1 MVLESSSSTPPALI
15 TFDRISLTVG
25 LRHNRAGKVLSPGTW
40 LFESLNW
47 TLNPGAP
54 GGIVGPSGS
63 GKTSW
68 LRLLNRLI
76 SPTSGT
82 ILWQGRPYGEIPV
95 VQLRQN
101 ILLVSQTP
109 KLLGMTVAETI
120 AYPLRL
126 RQISEGDC
134 NLRVDQI
141 CDRFKIPTAWRA
153 QTALQL
159 SPAAQ
164 QWVCLARAIAAQ
176 PQVLLL
182 DEPTA
187 LLDATQQHHL
197 TQILQSGSGPSL
209 VLASHDRAWIET
221 LTSDIV
227 TLQARHSS
235 HHADGDDDW

>member
-15 TFDRISLTVG
+15 TFDRVSLTVG
-25 LRHNRAGKVLSPGTW
+25 LRQNRAGKVLSPGTR
-40 LFESLNW
+40 LFDSLNW
-47 TLNPGAP
+47 ALKPGAH

-76 SPTSGT
+76 SPTSGN
-82 ILWQGRPYGEIPV
+82 ILWHGRPYDEIPV
-95 VQLRQN
+95 VQLRRD

-109 KLLGMTVAETI
+109 KLFGMTVAEAI
-120 AYPLRL
+120 AYPLQL
-126 RQISEGDC
+126 RQIPEGEC
-134 NLRVDQI
+134 KIRVDEI
-141 CDRFKIPTAWRA
+141 CDRFKIPTPWRS

-159 SPAAQ
+159 SPATQ

-187 LLDATQQHHL
+187 LLDAAQKHHL

-209 VLASHDRAWIET
+209 VLASHDRTWVET

-227 TLQARHSS
+227 PLHARSSS
-235 HHADGDDDW
+235 HQADGDDDW